1 MIILG
6 KIKVDDQVFKYC
18 EISYEPF
25 YVTIMS
31 EDEKAIVDLF
41 NSAKSII
48 VMDQYGL
55 AIKSITNYCGV
66 ESSTIKYNFYV
77 ERF

>member
-48 VMDQYGL
+48 VRISMVWQSNL
-55 AIKSITNYCGV
+55 SQIIAALNLLP
-66 ESSTIKYNFYV
+66 
-77 ERF
+77 